1 MHYAPFIVSILDTL
15 NMDHSL
21 KAKATSSPRKSLITK
36 YSKWGML
43 DSVGLTEDMLLS
55 ILLNNSV
62 VGLNVP
68 DIEAP
73 TYGVLMELYQ
83 YTSDVSDKLERKQ
96 NRLLKLLV
104 DTLFPMCSIG
114 RADRLERKI
123 ASFCSLYQQMPI
135 EERVLF
141 LQTQWR
147 PQPTGKSP
155 LFVYVLCIENCVTY
169 M

>member
-114 RADRLERKI
+114 RADRGKLHHFVVYINR
-123 ASFCSLYQQMPI
+123 CQ
-135 EERVLF
+135 RVLF

-147 PQPTGKSP
+147 PQPTP